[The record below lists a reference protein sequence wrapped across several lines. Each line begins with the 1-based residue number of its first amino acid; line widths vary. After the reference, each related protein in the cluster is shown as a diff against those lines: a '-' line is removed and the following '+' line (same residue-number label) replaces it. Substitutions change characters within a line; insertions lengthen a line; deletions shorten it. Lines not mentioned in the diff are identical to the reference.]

1 MQIFEKSIFE
11 NNGSSVFL
19 KKNIY
24 KDAHPIHMHDFVE
37 VVYVVKGK
45 AVQTVDGK
53 DYHVSRGDL
62 IIINYNQTHSY
73 RVEEEITVYNLF
85 LDSSFFENINAE
97 HQSMMDIMLLG
108 AFGEFGERFM
118 LKSFV
123 HFSGDEAKEIE
134 GIFKTLYRE
143 QSGRKEG
150 SRAVKE
156 MYAAILMI
164 NVFRKM
170 TEQISLSDDVNV
182 SIEEITR
189 FVEQNCTEK
198 LSLKELADKCFYN
211 PSYFSRAFK
220 KQNGITLIDFIHT
233 HRIEKAC
240 ELLFSTDL
248 SVEEIAEKTG
258 YTDKS
263 SFYIHFKRIKGCLPK
278 ECKMQNAKCKIKE

>member
-1 MQIFEKSIFE
+1 MMIFEKSIFE
-11 NNGSSVFL
+11 NNGSSVFI

-24 KDAHPIHMHDFVE
+24 GNDHPVHMHDFVE
-37 VVYVVKGK
+37 VVYVAKGK
-45 AVQTVDGK
+45 AVQTVDGN
-53 DYHVSRGDL
+53 DYPVSRGDL

-85 LDSSFFENINAE
+85 LDSSFFENINKE
-97 HQSMMDIMLLG
+97 HRSMMDIMLLG
-108 AFGEFGERFM
+108 AVKEFGNRFM

-123 HFSGDEAKEIE
+123 HFSGDEAKETE
-134 GIFKTLYRE
+134 NIFKAIHNE
-143 QSGRKEG
+143 QVLKKEG
-150 SRAVKE
+150 CSAVKE
-156 MYAAILMI
+156 MYAAILMV

-170 TEQISLSDDVNV
+170 TEQIDITDAVNI

-189 FVEQNCTEK
+189 YVEQNCTER
-198 LSLKELADKCFYN
+198 LSLKELADRCFYN

-240 ELLFSTDL
+240 GLLTSTDL

-258 YTDKS
+258 YADKS
-263 SFYIHFKRIKGCLPK
+263 SFYTHFKKIKGCLPSAYK
-278 ECKMQNAKCKIKE
+278 IQNAKCRIQN